1 MELAELQNMWKQ
13 YDNKLSETT
22 RLNKEILKRMLQA
35 KPEKML
41 NLIRI
46 KAAFNLIL
54 PLVLISLVLIPGIQF
69 RNEIDFYSGILLFG
83 TVYIL
88 FYFWAIKYFLL
99 TSKIDFTEPV
109 VQIRKSIKQMEKY
122 KIKITRL
129 GFFLIPF
136 GIVGV
141 FLMSEIPIF
150 SKSSIIPLA
159 LIVVV
164 FIGSVYFTFKYHIF
178 EQFKKINTELDEIE
192 QLERNY

>member
-1 MELAELQNMWKQ
+1 MELAELQIMWKQ

-35 KPEKML
+35 KPEKRL
-41 NLIRI
+41 NGIRI

-54 PLVLISLVLIPGIQF
+54 PLVLISLVLLPGVQF
-69 RNEIDFYSGILLFG
+69 RNEIDFYFGILLFG

-88 FYFWAIKYFLL
+88 FYLWAVKYFLL
-99 TSKIDFTEPV
+99 TGKVDFTEPV
-109 VQIRKSIKQMEKY
+109 VQIRKSVRQMEKY

-136 GIVGV
+136 GMIGV
-141 FLMSEIPIF
+141 FLMSKIPII
-150 SKSSIIPLA
+150 SKSSIFPLA

-164 FIGSVYFTFKYHIF
+164 FIGSVYFTFKYQIF
-178 EQFKKINTELDEIE
+178 EQFKKINSELDEIE